1 MDVFERINKKQYLA
15 LKRTG
20 RIGKAL
26 PSMRVLVAKTDKD
39 GKPDRAKSRIIVLG
53 NFEDRIYE
61 KSQKY
66 APVLKYTSLRLLT
79 SKAVS
84 EKRILQ
90 QGDCKN
96 AFCQA
101 YLPDDELTVVRPPV
115 GDPAHSRD

>member
-1 MDVFERINKKQYLA
+1 MQHNVFERINKKTYLT
-15 LKRTG
+15 LKCSD
-20 RIGKAL
+20 RIGNAL
-26 PSMRVLVAKTDKD
+26 PSMCVLVVKHDKD
-39 GKPDRAKSRIIVLG
+39 GKRNGAKSCIDVLG
-53 NFEDRIYE
+53 NFKDRYYD

-84 EKRILQ
+84 DKHVLQ

-101 YLPDDELTVVRPPV
+101 SLPDDELTIV
-115 GDPAHSRD
+115 